1 MKKWKNNLDEY
12 QEQSLL
18 KIEHNGCYLAFW
30 GLLAAI
36 LVQNVLGADFRQTA
50 GEFALLMVLAVYML
64 AACIRKGIWDRRF
77 KAEPRTNLL
86 FSAAAAA
93 LTGLIVFITIRRRYP
108 EYPAGS
114 LAAAVIAAASVFVLT
129 MILLSVLTLLY
140 KKRKRTLERSEED
153 EMSAEE
159 RQGK

>member
-18 KIEHNGCYLAFW
+18 KIEHNGCYLVLW

-36 LVQNVLGADFRQTA
+36 LVQTALGAGFRETL
-50 GEFALLMVLAVYML
+50 GELLVLMALTVYML

-77 KAEPRTNLL
+77 KADPLTNLL
-86 FSAAAAA
+86 FSGAAAV
-93 LTGLIVFITIRRRYP
+93 LTGLVVFVTNRRRYP
-108 EYPAGS
+108 EYPVGG
-114 LAAAVIAAASVFVLT
+114 LASAVIAAASVFVLT
-129 MILLSVLTLLY
+129 LPLLFVLAFLY
-140 KKRKRTLERSEED
+140 EKRKKTLERPEED

-159 RQGK
+159 RQEK